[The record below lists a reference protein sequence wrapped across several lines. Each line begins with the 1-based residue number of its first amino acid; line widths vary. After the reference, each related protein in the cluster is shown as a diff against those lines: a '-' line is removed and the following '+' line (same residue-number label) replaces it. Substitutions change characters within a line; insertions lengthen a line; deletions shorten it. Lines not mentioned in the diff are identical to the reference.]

1 MSDPDTVTSDTACG
15 EAADGSAD
23 DKPRPTDYDVV
34 IVGGGPA
41 GCAAGVFTARYGLD
55 TVIFDR
61 GNSSLQRC
69 AFLENYLG
77 FPAGIDVGTF
87 TDLIHDHAREAG
99 CELVDDMVASVRR
112 TADAEGDSD
121 TAGRKPIE
129 NVHSPRFVVETQDGR
144 QATPAH
150 VLTATRYGG
159 EYLRPLDDG
168 GAMFRTFERDGESTE
183 YFDPAYADADGR
195 TPIDGLYVA
204 SPSGDRDT
212 QVVTAAGQGGH
223 VARSLIRDRRREQGY
238 PEPVA
243 DYWDWFRR
251 AAELPADER
260 EEHWRSYFDERVPDD
275 HGLGEAELAALRATD
290 VDRLSQAYCD
300 PAAVDE
306 RTQRGYDR
314 LLDHVGEERIRAY
327 LNESDAQ

>member
-1 MSDPDTVTSDTACG
+1 MDEPQDGTAGDT
-15 EAADGSAD
+15 ADGSTKD
-23 DKPRPTDYDVV
+23 ETTSPDYDVV

-77 FPAGIDVGTF
+77 FPAGIDVETF
-87 TDLIHDHAREAG
+87 ADLIHDHARKAG
-99 CELVDDMVASVRR
+99 CELVDDMVTAVERS
-112 TADAEGDSD
+112 ADADGDGD
-121 TAGRKPIE
+121 TAGGEPVE
-129 NVHSPRFVVETQDGR
+129 NPQPPRFVVETQDGQ
-144 QATPAH
+144 QARAAH

-159 EYLRPLDDG
+159 DYLRPLDDDD
-168 GAMFRTFERDGESTE
+168 AMFRTFERDGESTE
-183 YFDPAYADADGR
+183 YFDPDYPAEDGR

-204 SPSGDRDT
+204 SPNGDRDT

-223 VARSLIRDRRREQGY
+223 VARSLITDRRREQGY

-260 EEHWRSYFDERVPDD
+260 REHWRSYFDERVPDD
-275 HGLGEAELAALRATD
+275 HGLGEAQLAALRAAD

-300 PAAVDE
+300 PAAVED

-327 LNESDAQ
+327 LDESDAQ